1 MKKLMVVLAI
11 VSAGVAFAD
20 VAVTSVKVQPRS
32 PWNGLVDIEYTVACE
47 DSQQEVYVHP
57 IAYDGDRR
65 MTLFMDCL
73 TGEGATTTVKAGK
86 HKMTWDSVKDYGVF
100 SSANFQIKV
109 YAGKRMPKYIKI
121 DLSSGAESDNYP
133 VTMSFDGP
141 DVSNDDCRTT
151 ELWLRLVLPGEFW
164 MGSPKDELGRTD
176 NEDLHHVTLTKPF
189 YMGVFEVTQKQ
200 YELVMGNNPSTFKVT
215 ENAPLRP
222 VETVGWDQIRGS
234 DTPASNEMTRDS
246 FLTRLRTRT
255 HSLAFDL
262 PSEARWEYACR
273 AGTTTAL
280 YNGKNLSAVDECEA
294 LNEIA
299 RNFAN
304 GWGEG
309 TMDVSNE
316 LYGTATV
323 GTYKPNKLGLYD
335 MLGNVWELC
344 RDGESIS
351 GTGIGEYACGVYKYA
366 AKTGFEERVDPLAP
380 NSFYNGGKSGSWYH
394 FLVRGGTFDNRANEC
409 RVSCRKT
416 MRAKFGTSGCAAEK
430 NAGFRVCSELEF

>member
-1 MKKLMVVLAI
+1 MKKLMVMLAM

-20 VAVTSVKVQPRS
+20 VAVTGVKVQPRS

-47 DSQQEVYVHP
+47 DPQQEVYVHP
-57 IAYDGDRR
+57 VAYDGDRR

-73 TGEGATTTVKAGK
+73 TGDGATGTVKAGK

-100 SSANFQIKV
+100 SSANFQVKV

-133 VTMSFDGP
+133 VTLSFDGP
-141 DVSNDDCRTT
+141 DVSKDECRTT

-164 MGSPKDELGRTD
+164 MGSPKDELGRED

-200 YELVMGNNPSTFKVT
+200 YELVMGDNPSTFKAT
-215 ENAPLRP
+215 DNAPKRP
-222 VETVGWDQIRGS
+222 VETVRWDQIRGS
-234 DTPASNEMTRDS
+234 DNPASNEMARDS

-280 YNGKNLSAVDECEA
+280 YNGKNLSTVDECEA

-299 RNFAN
+299 RNYAN

-309 TMDVSNE
+309 TMNVSNE

-323 GTYKPNKLGLYD
+323 GSYKPNKFGLYD
-335 MLGNVWELC
+335 MLGNVWEFC
-344 RDGESIS
+344 RDGGAVPYNGSSSEMSAPS
-351 GTGIGEYACGVYKYA
+351 TGCED
-366 AKTGFEERVDPLAP
+366 RVDPLCAYY
-380 NSFYNGGKSGSWYH
+380 SYNGYTMFFVK
-394 FLVRGGTFDNRANEC
+394 RGGAFDARANVVRSSRRISVKVYE
-409 RVSCRKT
+409 RDDGAFTRLK
-416 MRAKFGTSGCAAEK
+416 RR
-430 NAGFRVCSELEF
+430 NIGFRICSELEF

>member
-1 MKKLMVVLAI
+1 MKTLMVVLAM

-20 VAVTSVKVQPRS
+20 VAVTGVKVQPRS

-47 DSQQEVYVHP
+47 DPQQEVYVHP
-57 IAYDGDRR
+57 VAYDGDRR

-73 TGEGATTTVKAGK
+73 MGDGATDTVNAGK
-86 HKMTWDSVKDYGVF
+86 HKMTWDSAKDYGVF
-100 SSANFQIKV
+100 SSANFQVKV

-141 DVSNDDCRTT
+141 DVSKDECRTT

-164 MGSPKDELGRTD
+164 MGSPKDELGRAD

-189 YMGVFEVTQKQ
+189 YMGIFEVTQKQ
-200 YELVMGNNPSTFKVT
+200 YELVMGSNPSTFKVT
-215 ENAPLRP
+215 ENAPKRP
-222 VETVGWDQIRGS
+222 VETVRWDRIRGV
-234 DTPASNEMTRDS
+234 DDPASNAMTRDS

-280 YNGKNLSAVDECEA
+280 YNGKNLSTVDECEA

-299 RNFAN
+299 RNYAN

-309 TMDVSNE
+309 TMNVSNE

-323 GTYKPNKLGLYD
+323 GSYKPNKLGLYD
-335 MLGNVWELC
+335 MLGNVWEYC
-344 RDGESIS
+344 RDGTMTSNGYDAQAPS
-351 GTGIGEYACGVYKYA
+351 TGYED
-366 AKTGFEERVDPLAP
+366 RVDPM
-380 NSFYNGGKSGSWYH
+380 SSKNGAGRHYII
-394 FLVRGGTFDNRANEC
+394 RGGAFDYRAQNC
-409 RVSCRKT
+409 RASIRIAKWTSVFNVSL
-416 MRAKFGTSGCAAEK
+416 F
-430 NAGFRVCSELEF
+430 NPGFRICSELEF